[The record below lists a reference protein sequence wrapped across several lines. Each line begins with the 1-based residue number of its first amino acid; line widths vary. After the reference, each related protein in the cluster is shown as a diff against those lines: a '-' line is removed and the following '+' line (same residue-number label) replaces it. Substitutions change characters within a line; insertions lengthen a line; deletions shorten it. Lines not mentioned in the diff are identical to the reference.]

1 MAPEPEELGEFEDYD
16 EWDEERPQTFTM
28 PLLGALYSS
37 LVIVAVVAILNS
49 HIGRGLEDEIDA
61 PARTLVAAPVI
72 ASAVVVFVASM
83 VALLA
88 PEYRRPSLRIAEI
101 ASWLIPAWLVMG
113 GMVLGAISFA
123 LHHAG

>member
-1 MAPEPEELGEFEDYD
+1 
-16 EWDEERPQTFTM
+16 
-28 PLLGALYSS
+28 
-37 LVIVAVVAILNS
+37 
-49 HIGRGLEDEIDA
+49 
-61 PARTLVAAPVI
+61 
-72 ASAVVVFVASM
+72 M